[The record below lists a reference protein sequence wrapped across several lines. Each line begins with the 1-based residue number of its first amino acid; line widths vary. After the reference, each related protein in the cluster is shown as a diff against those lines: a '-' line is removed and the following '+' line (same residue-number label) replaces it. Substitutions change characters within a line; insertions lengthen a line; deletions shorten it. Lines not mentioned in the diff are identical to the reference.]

1 MTEATQPRMARGT
14 KLTAGILAAVLFAM
28 LAFAPFASAA
38 PDPVESGKTTV
49 TFNNKWTKYLKTFG
63 IKIQKVAPAK
73 VGWKKGSFNVT
84 GGEMDPTNG
93 LGTLTL
99 AGGFKFKAGKKTA
112 VVKGLVLDTGRSV
125 LTGKVGGKKVKI
137 AKLAGLSYS
146 RNGFGVNVNLKKLKL
161 LNAGAT
167 QLNKKLGFA
176 KGKPKPFLKNK
187 LIAKSASTDQP
198 STVTLLPANNLVYDG
213 DATLLG
219 KLSNVETKVET
230 IDPTTASGTS
240 YSSPITGGTISP
252 TASAGT
258 IMSSGGLKLVQQLTK
273 GPSTTITLGSFYV
286 DLSAKTVT
294 VEVIAESDAEVEG
307 KKPLN
312 LGNLGRS
319 SVADLTLEGA
329 TVVADP
335 TNRTVLVQNA
345 KGTLQPVSAEV
356 LNGFVSVYKGY
367 AETVTYLTQKG
378 KAELEGKSEAE
389 ADAIGKAAAKIAGEK
404 VAENE
409 IKSGDTLGTFSFMAQ
424 AQ

>member
-1 MTEATQPRMARGT
+1 MTEATQPRVARGT
-14 KLTAGILAAVLFAM
+14 KLTAGVVAAVLFAM

-38 PDPVESGKTTV
+38 PDPVESGNTTV

-63 IKIQKVAPAK
+63 PAIKIQKVAPAK
-73 VGWKKGSFNVT
+73 VGWKKGSFKVT

-93 LGTLTL
+93 LGRLTL
-99 AGGFKFKAGKKTA
+99 AGGFKFKSGKKTA
-112 VVKGLVLDTGRSV
+112 VIKGLVLDTGRSL
-125 LTGKVGGKKVKI
+125 LTAKINGKKVKF
-137 AKLAGLSYS
+137 AKLVGLRYF
-146 RNGFGVNVNLKKLKL
+146 RQGFGSKVILKRMKLEKVAA
-161 LNAGAT
+161 N
-167 QLNKKLGFA
+167 QLNKRLGFA
-176 KGKPKPFLKNK
+176 KGKPKPFIGNK
-187 LIAKSASTDQP
+187 LIGKATAKDQP
-198 STVTLLPANNLVYDG
+198 STVTLLPANNLVYAG
-213 DATLLG
+213 DPTLLG
-219 KLSNVETKVET
+219 KLSNVKTGIEV

-258 IMSSGGLKLVQQLTK
+258 VMSSGGLKLVQKLTK

-307 KKPLN
+307 KKPLD

-335 TNRTVLVQNA
+335 TTRTVLVQNA
-345 KGTLQPVSAEV
+345 TGTLQPVSAEV

-367 AETVTYLTQKG
+367 AGAGPVG
-378 KAELEGKSEAE
+378 RSKSSLHP
-389 ADAIGKAAAKIAGEK
+389 GNGGGLR
-404 VAENE
+404 VAP
-409 IKSGDTLGTFSFMAQ
+409 FFWP
-424 AQ
+424 